1 MTADEFG
8 SLADETARF
17 LTVLINVAG
26 KPAAGPEG
34 GGHDVCQWCP
44 ICRSV
49 HIVLGSNPEIRAHL
63 THAITSFA
71 QAVVLAMAQPANG
84 ATSRAH
90 EGVERIDLDADDT
103 GAGHGFVGA
112 DEDWPQDWPDVAPE
126 EGA

>member
-1 MTADEFG
+1 VTADEFG

-17 LTVLINVAG
+17 LTVLINAAG
-26 KPAAGPEG
+26 KPAAGPED
-34 GGHDVCQWCP
+34 GHEVCQWCP
-44 ICRSV
+44 ICRGAQ
-49 HIVLGSNPEIRAHL
+49 IVLGSNPEIRAHL